1 MDYLFYTFGTLVFVA
16 VLLLAEAIH
25 LRWSHSKGPYAKILA
40 RRIRIMT
47 LDKKNDP
54 KSISIIKKRMLSEN
68 PAIQSALLQLPRIG
82 KLDQLLLQSG
92 LSWSVAKLAGLTL
105 LTAAVSLLAGM
116 FAGLPSLL
124 QLMLGGLGTTLPFF
138 KVTQAKAKRMTRIE
152 HQLPDA
158 LDLMSRAMRAGH
170 AFPNAL
176 KMVGDE
182 MSDPLGAE
190 FRTAFDEVNFGIALP
205 EAMQNLARRVPST
218 DLRYFVVAVLIQR
231 ETGGNLADLL
241 TNISNIIRDRIKLLG
256 QIRVLSTEGRVSSWV
271 LSLLPFGAASLMHLV
286 NPEFLKI
293 LYTDPIGIDLL
304 TGAIFLMLT
313 GILVMRNIARIRV

>member
-1 MDYLFYTFGTLVFVA
+1 
-16 VLLLAEAIH
+16 
-25 LRWSHSKGPYAKILA
+25 
-40 RRIRIMT
+40 
-47 LDKKNDP
+47 
-54 KSISIIKKRMLSEN
+54 MLSEN